1 MGCYALLQRIF
12 LTQGSNPCL
21 LPLLHWQVDSLPLAP
36 PGKPKCPVKK
46 KKKRLCILGLPQF
59 PSVELAHTTGKS
71 SSDFS
76 FPLWIPSA
84 WKKTNPKNM
93 PILSNCSQE
102 QTASYLSSHEKE
114 SLEFKFTSS
123 LCFHSS
129 IAFKIRFLE
138 FIQFLRSI
146 SSLPLLTAY
155 YSGLLIH
162 LLLLFSR
169 YVSLFATPGLQPTRL
184 LCPWDFPGNNT
195 AVGCHFL
202 LQGIFPTQGSNL
214 CLVLGRWG
222 SLLLSCYQITIAN
235 TY

>member
-1 MGCYALLQRIF
+1 MGSYALLQRIF

-21 LPLLHWQVDSLPLAP
+21 LPLLHWQVGSLSLAP

-46 KKKRLCILGLPQF
+46 KKRLCILGLSQF
-59 PSVELAHTTGKS
+59 PSVKLAHTTVKS

-84 WKKTNPKNM
+84 WKKNNPKNM

-138 FIQFLRSI
+138 FIQFLHNI
-146 SSLPLLTAY
+146 YSLPLLTAY

-162 LLLLFSR
+162 LLVLFS
-169 YVSLFATPGLQPTRL
+169 
-184 LCPWDFPGNNT
+184 
-195 AVGCHFL
+195 H
-202 LQGIFPTQGSNL
+202 
-214 CLVLGRWG
+214 
-222 SLLLSCYQITIAN
+222 
-235 TY
+235 

>member
-1 MGCYALLQRIF
+1 MGL
-12 LTQGSNPCL
+12 S
-21 LPLLHWQVDSLPLAP
+21 
-36 PGKPKCPVKK
+36 
-46 KKKRLCILGLPQF
+46 QF
-59 PSVELAHTTGKS
+59 PSVKLAHTTVKS

-84 WKKTNPKNM
+84 WKKNNPKNM

-138 FIQFLRSI
+138 FIQFLHNI
-146 SSLPLLTAY
+146 YSLPLLTAY

-162 LLLLFSR
+162 LLVLFS
-169 YVSLFATPGLQPTRL
+169 
-184 LCPWDFPGNNT
+184 
-195 AVGCHFL
+195 H
-202 LQGIFPTQGSNL
+202 
-214 CLVLGRWG
+214 
-222 SLLLSCYQITIAN
+222 
-235 TY
+235 

>member
-1 MGCYALLQRIF
+1 
-12 LTQGSNPCL
+12 
-21 LPLLHWQVDSLPLAP
+21 
-36 PGKPKCPVKK
+36 
-46 KKKRLCILGLPQF
+46 
-59 PSVELAHTTGKS
+59 
-71 SSDFS
+71 
-76 FPLWIPSA
+76 
-84 WKKTNPKNM
+84 M

-102 QTASYLSSHEKE
+102 KTASYLSSHEKE

-195 AVGCHFL
+195 AVGCHCL
-202 LQGIFPTQGSNL
+202 LQRIFLTQGSNP
-214 CLVLGRWG
+214 CLLPLLHWQVD
-222 SLLLSCYQITIAN
+222 SLPLAPPGKPKCPVKKKKKALHFGLTSISICQTSPHN
-235 TY
+235 C

>member
-1 MGCYALLQRIF
+1 M
-12 LTQGSNPCL
+12 
-21 LPLLHWQVDSLPLAP
+21 
-36 PGKPKCPVKK
+36 
-46 KKKRLCILGLPQF
+46 GLPQF
-59 PSVELAHTTGKS
+59 PSVKLAHTTVKS

-76 FPLWIPSA
+76 FPLWILSA

-123 LCFHSS
+123 LCFHSY
-129 IAFKIRFLE
+129 IAFKIWFLE
-138 FIQFLRSI
+138 FIQFLHNI
-146 SSLPLLTAY
+146 SSLPLLTAL

-169 YVSLFATPGLQPTRL
+169 YVSLFAIPGLQPTRL
-184 LCPWDFPGNNT
+184 LCPWNFPHNNT

-202 LQGIFPTQGSNL
+202 LQGILPTQGSNL

-222 SLLLSCYQITIAN
+222 SLPLSCYQITIAN